1 MRSAARKSAGSLRA
15 FRGWLLKIRIIPRGI
30 LRKVYSA
37 IPHKNVRN
45 LCQVPYTTSK
55 GKSYA
60 CSCKPTMRKQPP
72 FYKLS
77 LTIARSVQ
85 LEGPQFT
92 IESANCH
99 CAAGE
104 TQSCVHVT
112 ALLFT
117 LAELSPA
124 TCTSLPCALVC
135 KNSSCSRG
143 KSLSSVAS
151 LVSHSSL
158 L

>member
-1 MRSAARKSAGSLRA
+1 MHVCAKCR
-15 FRGWLLKIRIIPRGI
+15 
-30 LRKVYSA
+30 
-37 IPHKNVRN
+37 
-45 LCQVPYTTSK
+45 
-55 GKSYA
+55 
-60 CSCKPTMRKQPP
+60 PTMRKQSP
-72 FYKLS
+72 FYNLFV
-77 LTIARSVQ
+77 TIARSVQ

-92 IESANCH
+92 VEGANCY

-104 TQSCVHVT
+104 TQNSVHVT

-117 LAELSPA
+117 LAEVSPA
-124 TCTSLPCALVC
+124 ACTSLPCALVC

-158 L
+158 S